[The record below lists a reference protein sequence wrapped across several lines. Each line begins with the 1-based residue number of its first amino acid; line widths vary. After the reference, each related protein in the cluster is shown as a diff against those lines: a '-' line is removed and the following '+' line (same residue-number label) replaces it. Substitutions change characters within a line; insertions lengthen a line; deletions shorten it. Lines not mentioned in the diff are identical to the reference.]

1 MRVIKITL
9 QVILFVLLLIL
20 AINNMQSVEFN
31 FLGIYTAKLPL
42 IVMLAVFTIL
52 GLAVGLLLGFINT
65 LGLKTQI
72 SKLKKQLTKQESKHS
87 ELDNVI

>member
-20 AINNMQSVEFN
+20 AINNMQSIEFN
-31 FLGIYTAKLPL
+31 FLGIYTVKLPL

-52 GLAVGLLLGFINT
+52 GLAFGLLLGFINS

-87 ELDNVI
+87 ELDDVI